1 MSGNIGKAVKR
12 RVTRADLL
20 SSPASFC
27 AFGFGSGL
35 APVAPGTFGTLPG
48 IVIAIIISPVPL
60 WFQWLL
66 IVAAFVAGIR
76 FCDIATARLG
86 THDHGAIVWDEI
98 VGILITLA
106 AVPLSLGSLIF
117 GFLLFRFF
125 DVLKPWPIGW
135 VDRKI
140 DGGLG
145 IMVDD
150 VIAGVFA
157 GVCLYLLTLVAPT
170 WF

>member
-1 MSGNIGKAVKR
+1 MPKR
-12 RVTRADLL
+12 RVTREDLM

-48 IVIAIIISPVPL
+48 LLIAVAISPVP
-60 WFQWLL
+60 WWGQWLL
-66 IVAAFVAGIR
+66 IFAAFVVGIR

-106 AVPLSLGSLIF
+106 AVPLSLGALIV

-135 VDRKI
+135 VDRKV
-140 DGGLG
+140 DGGFG

-150 VIAGVFA
+150 VIAGIFA
-157 GVCLYLLTLVAPT
+157 GVCLYLATLLVPS